1 MWSIRSGFSLPYI
14 LAQMFYT
21 YYGTIAHNHILALAI
36 PIIAISNIKLI
47 DHAANQSMHTCDDCT
62 VRYCSLK
69 LLLCKYV

>member
-36 PIIAISNIKLI
+36 PIIAVKHTKHSRIPCAYI
-47 DHAANQSMHTCDDCT
+47 DRRTT
-62 VRYCSLK
+62 SLQF
-69 LLLCKYV
+69 